1 MDFTSLG
8 AAAIGFAPPIVL
20 MLWTLQR
27 YTYPTVEKPYFSDP
41 TLFGMF
47 AIGIVVGVALYV
59 VSLLISPAYAL
70 GGFFLEEV
78 VKLMII
84 NMPRFQRRAD
94 TPFYAF
100 GLSAGI
106 ASALAFGLVNRA
118 LVGVGF
124 DPVAVVIMVV
134 YSIMIALLQISTG
147 TTIGMGVARGHP
159 WPFFGQAVVVH
170 LAVVLLLAP
179 FSTTLGE
186 GENAIGIV
194 LFVVAFLFTATYYW
208 YVHRKLLPAYVREAL
223 AKMGGM
229 KPKKARKERRSKV

>member
-1 MDFTSLG
+1 MDFTSLA
-8 AAAIGFAPPIVL
+8 AAAIGFAPPIAL
-20 MLWTLQR
+20 MLWTLQK
-27 YTYPTVEKPYFSDP
+27 YTYPAVEKPYFSDP
-41 TLFGMF
+41 TLFAMF
-47 AIGIVVGVALYV
+47 AIGIVVGVVLYA
-59 VSLLISPAYAL
+59 VSLFISPAYAF
-70 GGFFLEEV
+70 GGFILEEA

-84 NMPRFQRRAD
+84 NLPRFQRRAD

-124 DPVAVVIMVV
+124 DPLAIIIMVI

-147 TTIGMGVARGHP
+147 TTIGMGVARGTP

-179 FSTTLGE
+179 FSTVLGE

-194 LFVVAFLFTATYYW
+194 LFVVAFIFTATYYW

>member
-1 MDFTSLG
+1 MDFTYLV
-8 AAAIGFAPPIVL
+8 AAAIGFAPPIAL
-20 MLWTLQR
+20 MLWTLQK
-27 YTYPTVEKPYFSDP
+27 YTYPAVEKPYFSDP

-47 AIGIVVGVALYV
+47 AVGIVVGVVLYV
-59 VSLLISPAYAL
+59 ASLVLPSEYIFV
-70 GGFFLEEV
+70 GFLLEET
-78 VKLMII
+78 VKLLII

-106 ASALAFGLVNRA
+106 ASALAFGLVNRT
-118 LVGVGF
+118 LVGAGM
-124 DPVAVVIMVV
+124 DPVTLIVVIV
-134 YSIMIALLQISTG
+134 YSMMIAFLQISTG
-147 TTIGMGVARGHP
+147 TTIGMGVARGTP

-170 LAVVLLLAP
+170 LAAVLLLVP
-179 FSTTLGE
+179 FTAVGTG
-186 GENAIGIV
+186 GDYIIGMI
-194 LFVVAFLFTATYYW
+194 LFVVAFLFVATYYW